1 MIGRKVN
8 HSRETEKQII
18 IRDLNKLGVYETV
31 KGEPL
36 QKESYYTLLSMLAV
50 EQAVAQ

>member
-1 MIGRKVN
+1 MRKTYVTP
-8 HSRETEKQII
+8 SRETEKNVLI
-18 IRDLNKLGVYETV
+18 DELNRLGVYETV